1 MARVLNLYLANQL
14 IGQLTSIPGDRNIF
28 TLSEAYIS
36 DAHRSTVSLGFKGSS
51 GGIAYRPRAHQTKID
66 PYLSNLLPE
75 GRLRHYVAER
85 DGIHPEREFELLRML
100 GEDLPGGLIAR
111 LAEENEAAEA
121 IVASR
126 DGAPTNDGP
135 IKFSLAGVQMKLSA
149 LRTATGGLTIP
160 ASGRGGNWIVK
171 FPSERFAAV
180 PENEY
185 WMMTWAKRVGLEV
198 PEIDLVAV
206 DTISGMPT
214 GIRTDLGRAL
224 IVKRF
229 DRTGAGQRV
238 HMEDFAQ
245 IFRVYPSDKYTSAN
259 YEQIAEVVW
268 REMGERALLD
278 YVARLVFTV
287 AIGNGDMHL
296 KNWSILYP
304 DGHTP
309 ELAPAYD
316 YVSTLTYVDQE
327 NLGLN
332 LAGSK
337 RFEDVSLDSFSKLAD
352 RIRAPSRPVLHAAGN
367 MAKKLRAEW
376 PNIAKAAE
384 LPKQVL
390 RALHEH
396 LDRIPLLRG

>member
-36 DAHRSTVSLGFKGSS
+36 DANRSTVSLGFKGSS

-75 GRLRHYVAER
+75 GKLRDYVAER

-296 KNWSILYP
+296 KNWSVLYP

-376 PNIAKAAE
+376 PNIAKEAE
-384 LPKQVL
+384 LPKQVV